1 MIHAQQLSIL
11 ARLVPTLLLV
21 EDSHTVKWFSSVR
34 GGTLMRE
41 LRRPRILCVD
51 DTANEVEMRL
61 RKSVLEMAGYGVW
74 ATRNAQEAVQ
84 IIRNNDVE
92 LVLTE
97 HIVPMNGGPTLT
109 QVLKR
114 LKPHVPVAIYSGSWA
129 APSDGI
135 GMADRFITK
144 LVSTDELLCTI
155 EELLAKAQT
164 RAAA

>member
-1 MIHAQQLSIL
+1 MHQL
-11 ARLVPTLLLV
+11 RKP
-21 EDSHTVKWFSSVR
+21 
-34 GGTLMRE
+34 M
-41 LRRPRILCVD
+41 ILCVD
-51 DTANEVEMRL
+51 NTANEVEMRL
-61 RKSVLEMAGYGVW
+61 RKSVLEIAGYGVW
-74 ATRNAQEAVQ
+74 TTRNPWEAVQ

-97 HIVPMNGGPTLT
+97 HIAEMNGGPPLT

-114 LKPHVPVAIYSGSWA
+114 LKPHVPIVIYSGTWA
-129 APSDGI
+129 TLDGI

-144 LVSTDELLCTI
+144 LASTDELLCTI

>member
-1 MIHAQQLSIL
+1 MH
-11 ARLVPTLLLV
+11 
-21 EDSHTVKWFSSVR
+21 
-34 GGTLMRE
+34 E
-41 LRRPRILCVD
+41 LQKPRILCID
-51 DTANEVEMRL
+51 NTASEVEMRL
-61 RKSVLEMAGYGVW
+61 RKSVLEIAGYGVW
-74 ATRNAQEAVQ
+74 ATRNPWEAVQ

-97 HIVPMNGGPTLT
+97 HIVEMNGGPPLT
-109 QVLKR
+109 QILKR
-114 LKPHVPVAIYSGSWA
+114 LKPHVPVVLYSGSWL
-129 APSDGI
+129 APPDGI

>member
-1 MIHAQQLSIL
+1 MHQLHK
-11 ARLVPTLLLV
+11 P
-21 EDSHTVKWFSSVR
+21 
-34 GGTLMRE
+34 M
-41 LRRPRILCVD
+41 ILCVD
-51 DTANEVEMRL
+51 NTANEVEMRL
-61 RKSVLEMAGYGVW
+61 RKSVLEIAGYGVW
-74 ATRNAQEAVQ
+74 ATRNPWEAVQ

-97 HIVPMNGGPTLT
+97 HIVEMNGGPPLT

-114 LKPHVPVAIYSGSWA
+114 LKPHVPVVIYSGTWA
-129 APSDGI
+129 TPPDGI